1 MSLIKICSRTIKH
14 FQKILDKTNKEAILI
29 GIKGGGCNGV
39 KYYIEPTN
47 DMPNKLD
54 ETFVKDGVNVIVC
67 GESVFH
73 LLGSEIKWR
82 EDYMGNGIEFIN
94 PNATGQC
101 GCGES
106 WSL

>member
-1 MSLIKICSRTIKH
+1 MSIIKICSRTIKH
-14 FQKILDKTNKEAILI
+14 FKKILDKTNKNAIFI

-47 DMPNKLD
+47 TPPEKLD
-54 ETFVKDGVNVIVC
+54 EVIFKDGVKVIVC

-82 EDYMGNGIEFIN
+82 EDFMGNGIEFIN

>member
-1 MSLIKICSRTIKH
+1 MSVIKICSRTIKH
-14 FQKILDKTNKEAILI
+14 FQKILEKTNKEAILI

-47 DMPNKLD
+47 DLPNKLD
-54 ETFVKDGVNVIVC
+54 ETFVKDGVKVIVC
-67 GESVFH
+67 GNSVFH

>member
-1 MSLIKICSRTIKH
+1 MSIIKICGRTIKH

-39 KYYIEPTN
+39 KYFIKPTS
-47 DMPNKLD
+47 DTPNKLD
-54 ETFVKDGVNVIVC
+54 ETFIKDGVKVIVC

>member
-1 MSLIKICSRTIKH
+1 MSVIKICSRTIKH
-14 FQKILDKTNKEAILI
+14 FQKILEKTNKEAILI

-47 DMPNKLD
+47 DLPNKLD
-54 ETFVKDGVNVIVC
+54 ETFVKEGVKVIVC
-67 GESVFH
+67 GNSVFH

>member
-1 MSLIKICSRTIKH
+1 MSIIKICSRTIKH

-47 DMPNKLD
+47 DTPNKLD
-54 ETFVKDGVNVIVC
+54 ETFVKDGVKIIVC

-94 PNATGQC
+94 PNANGQC

>member
-1 MSLIKICSRTIKH
+1 MSIIKICSRTIKH
-14 FQKILDKTNKEAILI
+14 FQKILDKTNKKSIFI

-47 DMPNKLD
+47 NAVEKLD
-54 ETFVKDGVNVIVC
+54 ETFEKDGVKIIVC
-67 GESVFH
+67 GDSVFH
-73 LLGSEIKWR
+73 LLGSELKWN
-82 EDYMGNGIEFIN
+82 EDYMGNRIEFIN
-94 PNATGQC
+94 PNASSQC

>member
-1 MSLIKICSRTIKH
+1 MSIIKICSRTIKH
-14 FQKILDKTNKEAILI
+14 FQKILDKTNKNAIFI

-47 DMPNKLD
+47 NPPDKLD
-54 ETFVKDGVNVIVC
+54 EVFVKDGVKVIVC

-94 PNATGQC
+94 PNATGKC

>member
-1 MSLIKICSRTIKH
+1 MSIIKICSRTIKH
-14 FQKILDKTNKEAILI
+14 FQKILDKTHKSSIFI

-47 DMPNKLD
+47 NAAEIMD
-54 ETFVKDGVNVIVC
+54 ETFIKEGVRIIVC
-67 GESVFH
+67 GDSIFH

-82 EDYMGNGIEFIN
+82 EDYMGNGIEFTN

>member
-1 MSLIKICSRTIKH
+1 MSIIKICSKTIKH
-14 FQKILDKTNKEAILI
+14 FQKILDKTNKTAIFI

-39 KYYIEPTN
+39 KYYIKPTN
-47 DMPNKLD
+47 KTPDKLD
-54 ETFVKDGVNVIVC
+54 EVFVKDHVKIIVC

-94 PNATGQC
+94 PNATGKC

>member
-1 MSLIKICSRTIKH
+1 MSIIKICSRTIKH

-39 KYYIEPTN
+39 KYYIEPT
-47 DMPNKLD
+47 DDIPSKLD
-54 ETFVKDGVNVIVC
+54 ETFVKDGVKIIVC

-73 LLGSEIKWR
+73 LLGSEIKWH

>member
-1 MSLIKICSRTIKH
+1 MSIIKICSRTIKH
-14 FQKILDKTNKEAILI
+14 FQKILDKTNKNAILI
-29 GIKGGGCNGV
+29 GIKSGGCNGV

-47 DMPNKLD
+47 NSPDKLD
-54 ETFVKDGVNVIVC
+54 EVFIKDGVKVIVC
-67 GESVFH
+67 GNSVFH
-73 LLGSEIKWR
+73 LLGSEINWR

-94 PNATGQC
+94 PNVSGQC

>member
-1 MSLIKICSRTIKH
+1 MSIIKICSRTIKH

-47 DMPNKLD
+47 DMPKKLD
-54 ETFVKDGVNVIVC
+54 ETFVKDGVKVIVC

>member
-1 MSLIKICSRTIKH
+1 MSIIKMCSKTIKH
-14 FQKILDKTNKEAILI
+14 FQKILEKTNKNAIFI

-47 DMPNKLD
+47 NTPDKLD
-54 ETFVKDGVNVIVC
+54 EVFVKDGVKVIVC

-94 PNATGQC
+94 PNATGKC